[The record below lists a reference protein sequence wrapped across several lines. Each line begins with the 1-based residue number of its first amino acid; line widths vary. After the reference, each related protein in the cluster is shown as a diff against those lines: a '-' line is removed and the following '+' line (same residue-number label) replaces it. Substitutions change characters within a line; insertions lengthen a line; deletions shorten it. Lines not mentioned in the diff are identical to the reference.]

1 MNWSAGTE
9 RSKRRR
15 IRASSQM
22 ACAAAVLLLFSQALA
37 ADVDTAL
44 PADAGPRRTPP
55 SNTFVSNVTFVV
67 FDTETTGFSPTTDR
81 IVEVAAVRFRNGKV
95 LDEKS
100 WLINPQRR
108 IPEWAYR
115 VHGISDQMVR
125 DQPTFGQFYPEFQK
139 FIGDS
144 VLIAHHAQFDIA
156 FLSEEATRAGYD
168 LPANRVIDSLGLF
181 RRWFPGSRSYSL
193 EVLVQYTQVDADS
206 FHRALTDSMHVFR
219 IFGKGLADREPG
231 VKLGDL
237 YTASGGPLRF

>member
-1 MNWSAGTE
+1 MKFVARPEQRE
-9 RSKRRR
+9 RRFVRP
-15 IRASSQM
+15 SSQM
-22 ACAAAVLLLFSQALA
+22 ACALAALLFFSQALA
-37 ADVDTAL
+37 ADVDTVL
-44 PADAGPRRTPP
+44 PVDRGSRRTPP

-100 WLINPQRR
+100 WLINPQRG
-108 IPEWAYR
+108 IPSWAYR
-115 VHGISDQMVR
+115 VHGISEQMVK
-125 DQPTFGQFYPEFQK
+125 DQPTFRQFYPEFQK

-156 FLSEEATRAGYD
+156 FLSEEAKRAGYD
-168 LPANRVIDSLGLF
+168 LPGNRVIDSLGLF

-193 EVLVQYTQVDADS
+193 EVLVQYTRVDADS